1 MELRKRR
8 AAALAII
15 VGSTAQA
22 ASAQDAR
29 TSLFKVVTPKDDV
42 VIGLSDGE
50 LSALGGR
57 DAGASGDLQQMPS
70 ARIGVIAN
78 AALRVAPY
86 TTPDTIGPH
95 E

>member
-1 MELRKRR
+1 MERRKRR

-22 ASAQDAR
+22 ASAQD
-29 TSLFKVVTPKDDV
+29 T
-42 VIGLSDGE
+42 
-50 LSALGGR
+50 
-57 DAGASGDLQQMPS
+57 
-70 ARIGVIAN
+70 RIGVIAN

-86 TTPDTIGPH
+86 TTPDTIVPH